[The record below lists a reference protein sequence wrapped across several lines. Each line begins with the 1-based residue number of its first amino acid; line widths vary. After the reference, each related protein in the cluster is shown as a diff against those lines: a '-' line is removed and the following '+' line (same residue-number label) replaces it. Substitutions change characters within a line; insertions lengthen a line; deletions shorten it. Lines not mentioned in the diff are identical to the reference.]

1 MESSARRENQL
12 PGASVTFVRVKGLQE
27 WISWIEVMTHSQGI
41 LVMCF
46 SGWEFRSC
54 TCCGELIIS

>member
-41 LVMCF
+41 TAFVF
-46 SGWEFRSC
+46 
-54 TCCGELIIS
+54 

>member
-27 WISWIEVMTHSQGI
+27 WISWVEVMTHSQGI
-41 LVMCF
+41 TGFVF
-46 SGWEFRSC
+46 
-54 TCCGELIIS
+54 